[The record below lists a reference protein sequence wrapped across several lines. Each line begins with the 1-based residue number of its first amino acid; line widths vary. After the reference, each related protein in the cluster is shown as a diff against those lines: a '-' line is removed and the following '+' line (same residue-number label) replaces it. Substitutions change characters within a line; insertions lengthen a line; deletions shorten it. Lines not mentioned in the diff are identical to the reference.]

1 MEIRTPNLFIQRLN
15 NIQCLKVH
23 ASADHFNTP
32 TVFTEAPKSKTM
44 AKHLK
49 NILQS
54 LVAMA

>member
-15 NIQCLKVH
+15 NIQCLRVH

-44 AKHLK
+44 AKHL
-49 NILQS
+49 
-54 LVAMA
+54 